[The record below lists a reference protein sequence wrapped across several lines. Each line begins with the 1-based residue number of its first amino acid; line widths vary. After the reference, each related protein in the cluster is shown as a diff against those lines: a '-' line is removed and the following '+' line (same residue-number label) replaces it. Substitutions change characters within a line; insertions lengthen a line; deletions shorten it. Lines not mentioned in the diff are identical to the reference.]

1 MIFYDKLGVEGIL
14 LLSEIILH
22 NIHIIQGYYIES
34 SCDNFQIIVEDLV
47 LLYGKTIK
55 TIEDIEDFNL
65 NFLSL
70 KINKEKIIEVLENFG
85 GVKL

>member
-1 MIFYDKLGVEGIL
+1 MLYSIL
-14 LLSEIILH
+14 Y
-22 NIHIIQGYYIES
+22 QTKKES
-34 SCDNFQIIVEDLV
+34 
-47 LLYGKTIK
+47 GKTIK
-55 TIEDIEDFNL
+55 TIEDIEDFNF